1 MMTLDLGMYQSAGVG
16 IAALLLGLWL
26 TRRIPFLRRHC
37 IPAPATGGLLFS
49 LLSLLLFSVWDIEC
63 NFDGTIKDFCMTA
76 FFTFAGLLCNIKVL
90 KSGDRPLFIMLL
102 LVGVLILAQN
112 ALSFGLSWA
121 MGQDPLFGLATGS
134 MPMCGGHGTSAGF
147 APLLEQ
153 HGLVGAS
160 SLTLAAATFGII
172 AGSLLG
178 GPLADALIRRRKPAD
193 LDAGETEGERP
204 AGEENRTGNLRTAF
218 FTVGFMVMAML
229 LGTVLN
235 KLFARAGLTFPG
247 YFGALLAAVLLRNSV
262 GFIPAV
268 SKVMDEGWIRRI
280 ATVFLGLFLGMAMA
294 YLRLWELKTMA
305 LPLAVILL
313 SQVVLMAVYA
323 VFVAYPALGRN
334 YESVVLVSG
343 LCGFG
348 LGATPNALANM
359 EAVCAKYRMVI
370 RPFLIVPI
378 IGAMFLDII
387 NVSVITVLLNLIR

>member
-1 MMTLDLGMYQSAGVG
+1 MVLNLNMYWSAGVG
-16 IAALLLGLWL
+16 VAALLLGLGL
-26 TRRIPFLRRHC
+26 TRKIPFLRRHC
-37 IPAPATGGLLFS
+37 IPAPVTGGLLFS
-49 LLSLLLFSVWDIEC
+49 LLNLLLYSVWDIEC

-102 LVGVLILAQN
+102 LVGLLILAQN
-112 ALSFGLSWA
+112 ALSIGLAWA
-121 MGQDPLFGLATGS
+121 MGRDSLFGLATGS

-147 APLLEQ
+147 SPLLEQ
-153 HGLVGAS
+153 HGLTGAS
-160 SLTLAAATFGII
+160 SLTLASATFGLI

-193 LDAGETEGERP
+193 LDEEGAEIERP
-204 AGEENRTGNLRTAF
+204 ADEEKRPGNLRTGL
-218 FTVGFMVMAML
+218 FTLGFLVVAML
-229 LGTVLN
+229 CGSVLN
-235 KLFARAGLTFPG
+235 RLFARAGLTFPG

-268 SKVMDEGWIRRI
+268 SKQMDEGWIRRI

-313 SQVVLMAVYA
+313 SQVVLMAVFA
-323 VFVAYPALGRN
+323 IFVAYPALGKN

-359 EAVCAKYRMVI
+359 EAVCAKYRTVI

-387 NVSVITVLLNLIR
+387 NVSVITVLLNLL